1 MRRGRVHDM
10 NVVDTVLPHS
20 NLRKGALIGL
30 KRLTASST
38 VRYVI
43 ECVFVR
49 CPVWFNMNRVSC
61 AYRASRPPCISS

>member
-1 MRRGRVHDM
+1 MRRGRVHDV

-20 NLRKGALIGL
+20 NLRSIGL
-30 KRLTASST
+30 KRLTAAPAAATGSST

-49 CPVWFNMNRVSC
+49 CPVWFNMN
-61 AYRASRPPCISS
+61 